1 MNRNARIILAITLT
15 ISAIAVVVAAIHA
28 NSTDVPRFG
37 LWLGLLLAGAAMEL
51 ATISGDDEE
60 GEHPFSLASSFHL
73 ASAILLP
80 AGWAALVAGGSTALG
95 ETVRR
100 RSPIRVFFNAGMAL
114 TATLGGSAAYHAVM
128 PDSAERAFGWSMY
141 PAVLVMLFVYV
152 PIMVTAVES
161 ISTAVAGE
169 RWDMASWVH
178 VPELFAYLMEGCV
191 AVVLAVVI
199 DGAPE
204 VLAFTVLILAAV
216 FLSIKRHRALRSET
230 RQTLRTL
237 ASVVD
242 ARDPYTAAH
251 SERVGNMASELAE
264 KIQLPTRQVLAT
276 KWAGRLHDLGKVVVD
291 NAILHKNGALD
302 DKEWQVMRSHPG
314 VSADLLE
321 PLSLTRDLGP
331 AIRYHHERPDG
342 RGYYNLPGADL
353 PLEAALIA
361 LADSYDAMT
370 TDRPYRK
377 ALDKEEAL
385 RRIESGLGTQ
395 FHPELGRAFIAMMR
409 GEEVGPVTLERPPA
423 RRPSWFRRREAGDP
437 NFLEEMGNWSEM
449 PTLPREIDHVEVTET
464 PPTRVR

>member
-15 ISAIAVVVAAIHA
+15 ISAIAVVVAAFHA
-28 NSTDVPRFG
+28 RSTDVPRLG

-100 RSPIRVFFNAGMAL
+100 RSPIRVCFNAGMAL
-114 TATLGGSAAYHAVM
+114 TATLGGSAAYHAVL

-141 PAVLVMLFVYV
+141 PAVLIMLFVYV

-169 RWDMASWVH
+169 RWDMRSWVH
-178 VPELFAYLMEGCV
+178 APELFAYLMEGCV

-230 RQTLRTL
+230 RQTLRAL
-237 ASVVD
+237 AAVVD

-251 SERVGNMASELAE
+251 SERVGNMASQLAE
-264 KIQLPTRQVLAT
+264 EIQLPTRQVLAT

-302 DKEWQVMRSHPG
+302 DREWQVMRSHPG

-342 RGYYNLPGADL
+342 RGYYNLPGTDL
-353 PLEAALIA
+353 PIEAALIA

-395 FHPELGRAFIAMMR
+395 FHPELGRAFVAMMR
-409 GEEVGPVTLERPPA
+409 GEEVGPVELERQPT
-423 RRPSWFRRREAGDP
+423 RRTSWFRRTEAGEP
-437 NFLEEMGNWSEM
+437 HFLEEMANWSQM

-464 PPTRVR
+464 PPSQVR